1 VQQQHVQQQGV
12 QHMKTTLVAAGT
24 LAALVACGGGGSSG
38 SMSQTGAQSV
48 ATWGTITAFGS
59 VYVNGV
65 RYDVSRATLKKNDTT
80 VAQTGLAVGEVALVR
95 GREDTQT
102 GQGEADSVD
111 VEDSVVGPIT
121 TITGNQLTVLG
132 QTISVTANTSF
143 GPGIAD
149 LTALKGGDS
158 IEVSG
163 LPGMDGVIMAT
174 RIGRAESNEPL
185 QVLGTVGTVSATTL
199 MINGL
204 TVDFSTANVS
214 GFASG
219 KPATGDLV
227 IARGTVFD
235 STAVKLTA
243 TAVRLAETDRGD
255 QAEGGLVEEEGLI
268 TRFVSATDFD
278 VAGAKVTTTAS
289 TVFKNG
295 TAADLALNVRVEV
308 RGTLDANKVLMADV
322 VEIEHIA
329 VIALAATVS
338 GVDTTMSTLTVLGV
352 TISVDTNTRF
362 EDQSSAQVEMFTLKD
377 VAVGDTVL
385 VRGYEHP
392 AGSGMVLATRLVRL
406 PPLPSMDVAVRG
418 PFTASTATQ
427 FKILG
432 ITIDAT
438 SAKLYGK
445 GGQSLTIADFFT
457 QAVGQVVDVLG
468 TASGSGSTVTASKAI
483 IDPLEDR

>member
-1 VQQQHVQQQGV
+1 
-12 QHMKTTLVAAGT
+12 MKTTLVAAGT
-24 LAALVACGGGGSSG
+24 LAVLVACGGGSTG
-38 SMSQTGAQSV
+38 SMPHTGSQPVVTF
-48 ATWGTITAFGS
+48 GTITAFGS
-59 VYVNGV
+59 VFVNGV
-65 RYDVSRATLKKNDTT
+65 RYDVSRATVKKNDNV
-80 VAQTGLAVGEVALVR
+80 VAQAGLAVGEVAVVR

-149 LTALKGGDS
+149 LAALKGGDS

-163 LPGMDGVIMAT
+163 LPGMGGLIMAT

-185 QVLGTVGTVSATTL
+185 QVLGTVGTVSATTF

-204 TVDFSTANVS
+204 TVDFSTAS

-219 KPATGDLV
+219 KPPATGDLV

-235 STAVKLTA
+235 PTAVKLTA
-243 TAVRLAETDRGD
+243 TAVRLADTDRDG
-255 QAEGGLVEEEGLI
+255 QAAGGLVEEEGLI
-268 TRFVSATDFD
+268 TSFTSATEFQ

-295 TAADLALNVRVEV
+295 TAADLAANVRVEV

-322 VEIEHIA
+322 VEIEHTA

-338 GVDTTMSTLTVLGV
+338 GVNTMMNTLTVLGV

-362 EDQSSAQVEMFTLKD
+362 EDESNAQLQMFALKD
-377 VAVGDTVL
+377 VMMNDTVL
-385 VRGYEHP
+385 VRGYEKP

-406 PPLPSMDVAVRG
+406 PPLPLMNVGVRG
-418 PFTASTATQ
+418 PFTASTATASTATQ
-427 FKILG
+427 FNILS

-438 SAKLYGK
+438 SAKFFGK
-445 GGQSLTIADFFT
+445 GGQSLTAAEFFT
-457 QAVGQVVDVLG
+457 QAVGQIVDVRG
-468 TASGSGSTVTASKAI
+468 TATGSTVTASMTI
-483 IDPLEDR
+483 IDPAEDR

>member
-1 VQQQHVQQQGV
+1 
-12 QHMKTTLVAAGT
+12 MKTTLVAAGT
-24 LAALVACGGGGSSG
+24 VAVLVACGGGSTG
-38 SMSQTGAQSV
+38 SMPHTASQPVVTF
-48 ATWGTITAFGS
+48 GTITAFGS
-59 VYVNGV
+59 VFVNGV
-65 RYDVSRATLKKNDTT
+65 RYDVSRASVKKNDNV
-80 VAQTGLAVGEVALVR
+80 VAQAGLAVGEVAVVR

-149 LTALKGGDS
+149 LAALKGGDS

-163 LPGMDGVIMAT
+163 LPGMGGVVMAT
-174 RIGRAESNEPL
+174 RIGRAASNEPL
-185 QVLGTVGTVSATTL
+185 QVLGSVGTVSATTL

-219 KPATGDLV
+219 KPASGDLV

-268 TRFVSATDFD
+268 TRFGSATDFD
-278 VAGAKVTTTAS
+278 VAGAKVTTSAS

-322 VEIEHIA
+322 VDIEHIA
-329 VIALAATVS
+329 VIGLAAPVS

-362 EDQSSAQVEMFTLKD
+362 EDESSAQVQMFTLKD
-377 VAVGDTVL
+377 LAVGDTVL

-406 PPLPSMDVAVRG
+406 APLPSMDVGVRG

-438 SAKLYGK
+438 SAQFSGK
-445 GGQSLTIADFFT
+445 GGQSLTATEFFA
-457 QAVGQVVDVLG
+457 QAAGQIVDVRG
-468 TASGSGSTVTASKAI
+468 TATGSTVTASMAI
-483 IDPLEDR
+483 IDPEEDR

>member
-1 VQQQHVQQQGV
+1 
-12 QHMKTTLVAAGT
+12 MKTTLVAAGT
-24 LAALVACGGGGSSG
+24 LAVLVACGGGSSG
-38 SMSQTGAQSV
+38 SMPHTGSQSV
-48 ATWGTITAFGS
+48 VTFGTITAFGS
-59 VYVNGV
+59 VFVNGV
-65 RYDVSRATLKKNDTT
+65 RYDVSRATVKKNDNV
-80 VAQTGLAVGEVALVR
+80 VAQAGLAVGEVAVVR
-95 GREDTQT
+95 GHEDIQS
-102 GQGEADSVD
+102 GQGDADSVD
-111 VEDSVVGPIT
+111 VEDSVVGPIAK
-121 TITGNQLTVLG
+121 IDLAGNQLTVLG

-143 GPGIAD
+143 GPGITPAD
-149 LTALKGGDS
+149 LTGLKSADS
-158 IEVSG
+158 VEVSG
-163 LPGMDGVIMAT
+163 LPGMGGVIMAT

-185 QVLGTVGTVSATTL
+185 QVLGTVGTVSATTF

-219 KPATGDLV
+219 QPATGDLV

-235 STAVKLTA
+235 ATAVKLTA

-268 TRFVSATDFD
+268 TSFTSATEFQ

-329 VIALAATVS
+329 VIGLAATVS

-362 EDQSSAQVEMFTLKD
+362 EDESSAQVQMFTLKD

-406 PPLPSMDVAVRG
+406 PPLPSMNVGVRG

-427 FKILG
+427 FKILS

-438 SAKLYGK
+438 SAKFFGK
-445 GGQSLTIADFFT
+445 GGQSLTAAEFFT
-457 QAVGQVVDVLG
+457 QAVGQIVDVRG
-468 TASGSGSTVTASKAI
+468 TATGGTVMANMAL
-483 IDPLEDR
+483 IDTEEDR

>member
-1 VQQQHVQQQGV
+1 
-12 QHMKTTLVAAGT
+12 MKTTLVAAGT
-24 LAALVACGGGGSSG
+24 LAVLVACGGGSSG
-38 SMSQTGAQSV
+38 SMSQSGAQSV

-59 VYVNGV
+59 VFVNGV

-143 GPGIAD
+143 GPGITPAD
-149 LTALKGGDS
+149 LTGLKMNDS

-174 RIGRAESNEPL
+174 RIGRAEINEPS

-204 TVDFSTANVS
+204 TVDFSTATPT

-227 IARGTVFD
+227 IARGTFD
-235 STAVKLTA
+235 PTAVKLTA
-243 TAVRLAETDRGD
+243 TTLRLAETDRD
-255 QAEGGLVEEEGLI
+255 EQAQGGMVEEEGLI
-268 TRFVSATDFD
+268 TSVSLPNFE

-295 TAADLALNVRVEV
+295 TAADLAFNVRVEV
-308 RGTLDANKVLMADV
+308 RGTLDANKVLVADV

-329 VIALAATVS
+329 VIALAATAS
-338 GVDTTMSTLTVLGV
+338 GVDTTMNTLTVLGV

-362 EDQSSAQVEMFTLKD
+362 EDESMAQVQMFTLKD

-385 VRGYEHP
+385 VRGYEKP

-445 GGQSLTIADFFT
+445 GGQSLTTAEFFT

-468 TASGSGSTVTASKAI
+468 TASGSTVTASKAI

>member
-1 VQQQHVQQQGV
+1 
-12 QHMKTTLVAAGT
+12 MKTTLVAAGT
-24 LAALVACGGGGSSG
+24 LAVLVACGGGGSSG

-163 LPGMDGVIMAT
+163 LPGMGGLIMAT

-185 QVLGTVGTVSATTL
+185 QVLGTVGTVSATTF

-214 GFASG
+214 GF

-235 STAVKLTA
+235 ATAVKLTA
-243 TAVRLAETDRGD
+243 TALRLAETDRD
-255 QAEGGLVEEEGLI
+255 EQAAGGLGEEEGLI
-268 TRFVSATDFD
+268 TSFTSAMEFQ

-289 TVFKNG
+289 TVFKG
-295 TAADLALNVRVEV
+295 GVATDLAVNVRVEV

-338 GVDTTMSTLTVLGV
+338 GVNTTMNTLTVLGV

-362 EDQSSAQVEMFTLKD
+362 EDESNAQLQMFALKD
-377 VAVGDTVL
+377 VMMNDTVL
-385 VRGYEHP
+385 VRGYEKP

-406 PPLPSMDVAVRG
+406 PPLPLMNVGVRG

-427 FKILG
+427 FNILS

-438 SAKLYGK
+438 SAKFFGK
-445 GGQSLTIADFFT
+445 GGQSLTAAEFFT

-468 TASGSGSTVTASKAI
+468 TASGSTVTASKAI
-483 IDPLEDR
+483 IDPVEDH